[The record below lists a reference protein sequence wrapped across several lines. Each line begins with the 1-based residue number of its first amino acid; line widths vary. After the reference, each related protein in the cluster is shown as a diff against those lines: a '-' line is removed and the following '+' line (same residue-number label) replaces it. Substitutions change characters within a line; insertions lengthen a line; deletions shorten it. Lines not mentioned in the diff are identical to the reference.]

1 MTRLS
6 TCVIEKVDYGV
17 ASLMADRCL
26 FCLATLVPGPGFEPG
41 YEPGSTPGSEPG
53 SKPGSVSAPA
63 TGFESGPATSLLCDP
78 CRRGLHLNR
87 CPCEGC
93 GEPLPEHRWRR
104 RAGERL
110 CGRCLVDPFSFEA
123 VRAPLVYRDETRR
136 LVQRFKAEA
145 HLPSAQ
151 LLVALFLEASPA
163 GEKEGV
169 PDALIGVPRHPARA
183 KRFGFDQGQWLA
195 DELGRRLGVPV
206 RRAWRRRDDRPQH
219 ELGSRARRRIASG
232 MFGIAS
238 GLPRHVALVDDVMT
252 TGATLERLAQ
262 ACRRAGARRVDAW
275 ALARTPPPWL
285 C

>member
-1 MTRLS
+1 MVNFLKSDWLTTRISGVAKLS
-6 TCVIEKVDYGV
+6 TCVIGKVDHGV
-17 ASLMADRCL
+17 AKLMADRCL
-26 FCLATLVPGPGFEPG
+26 FCLATLAPGPGSGSRSGLAVIAAPG
-41 YEPGSTPGSEPG
+41 PV
-53 SKPGSVSAPA
+53 SV
-63 TGFESGPATSLLCDP
+63 LLCDP
-78 CRRGLHLNR
+78 CRRGLDLNR

-104 RAGERL
+104 PAGERL
-110 CGRCLVDPFSFEA
+110 CGRCLVEPFSFDE
-123 VRAPLVYRDETRR
+123 VRTPLIYRDEIRR

-151 LLVALFLEASPA
+151 LLVALFLEASLV
-163 GEKEGV
+163 GENGV

-195 DELGRRLGVPV
+195 CELGRRLGVPV